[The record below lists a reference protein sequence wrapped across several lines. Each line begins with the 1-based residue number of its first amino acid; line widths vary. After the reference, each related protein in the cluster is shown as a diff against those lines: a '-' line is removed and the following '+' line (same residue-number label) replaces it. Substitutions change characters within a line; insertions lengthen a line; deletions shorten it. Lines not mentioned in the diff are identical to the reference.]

1 MSAAAV
7 RFRRTT
13 FPCPGPGVVNNWPGC
28 PSARHFFSDIFTQ
41 PVHEHDAGRCT
52 LAPDLINWGLFL
64 LIFLY
69 GKYFGKNSA
78 IHWPVR
84 VCEEQAGFA
93 HDPAGESAACSSVHL
108 MVIVGLFS
116 SLTSVWI
123 IAWFIA
129 TQAAIAGAVIM
140 TLVCIGVLAIYSI
153 LLLAR
158 D

>member
-1 MSAAAV
+1 
-7 RFRRTT
+7 
-13 FPCPGPGVVNNWPGC
+13 
-28 PSARHFFSDIFTQ
+28 
-41 PVHEHDAGRCT
+41 
-52 LAPDLINWGLFL
+52 
-64 LIFLY
+64 
-69 GKYFGKNSA
+69 
-78 IHWPVR
+78 
-84 VCEEQAGFA
+84 
-93 HDPAGESAACSSVHL
+93 